1 MSIPAETTVREVMTS
16 DPVTLTP
23 DTPLREA
30 IELLAKRRFSGIPVI
45 DASKGL
51 VGIISETELMWQESG
66 VNPPPYITVLD
77 SIIFLENP
85 ATYEKELHKALGQQV
100 KDVMTDAMTTVAPDM
115 ALRDAARRMHRK
127 EVSRLIVVEPSD
139 GGSTVVG
146 IITRGDVIR
155 YMASH
160 QDDA

>member
-1 MSIPAETTVREVMTS
+1 MSIPAETTVREVMTA
-16 DPVTLTP
+16 DPITVTP
-23 DTPLREA
+23 DTSLREA

-45 DASKGL
+45 DASQVL
-51 VGIISETELMWQESG
+51 VGVISEAELMWQESG
-66 VNPPPYITVLD
+66 VNPPPYITLLD

-100 KDVMTDAMTTVAPDM
+100 KDVMTSTMTTVSPDTL
-115 ALRDAARRMHRK
+115 LRDAARRMHRK
-127 EVSRLIVVEPSD
+127 EVSRLIVVESSD
-139 GGSTVVG
+139 DGLTVAG